1 MKISKTVI
9 GRNHYGIFAETS
21 IDMPNNKVLIFR
33 TARRYNKD
41 LVTCV
46 SVYKEGKDCITQVVG
61 EEYAQSVNHGNVGRL
76 TTNIMKDRHAIVLTA
91 HASYYKEAIE
101 FYSSKEE
108 VSDAN

>member
-1 MKISKTVI
+1 MKISKTI
-9 GRNHYGIFAETS
+9 IAKNHYGMFAETE
-21 IDMPNNKVLIFR
+21 IEMPNNKVLIFR

-46 SVYKEGKDCITQVVG
+46 SVYKKGDGCITQVVG

-76 TTNIMKDRHAIVLTA
+76 TTNIMKDRHACVLTA
-91 HASYYKEAIE
+91 AASYYKEAIE

-108 VSDAN
+108 VSHAN